1 MSRASSY
8 FPFCALYCHIISRS
22 DTFFEGEED
31 VIAVF
36 DFDYATMEEFD
47 VKVGWAWM
55 LFPAVLVLGTLC
67 LQPCYMRKRVQWEVY
82 SQHLCVTRDG
92 IRFVKDKRPT
102 LCGCACTDAGKT
114 SKTVPFDKITDCDIS
129 EPAGAT
135 CICIENVLSTVN
147 VDTASSG
154 VTQEGGVRHELSIQ
168 GLKDP
173 HTFKKLVWAMK
184 RSNGATFRG
193 SVSGLQASAAP
204 SFEKM
209 NRSAQ
214 CNENVPLL
222 LQEIRDELREQTKLL
237 KGREQTKL

>member
-1 MSRASSY
+1 LK
-8 FPFCALYCHIISRS
+8 CANQLNS
-22 DTFFEGEED
+22 
-31 VIAVF
+31 A
-36 DFDYATMEEFD
+36 
-47 VKVGWAWM
+47 
-55 LFPAVLVLGTLC
+55 
-67 LQPCYMRKRVQWEVY
+67 Y
-82 SQHLCVTRDG
+82 SFQNVDG

-102 LCGCACTDAGKT
+102 LFGCACTDAGKT

-154 VTQEGGVRHELSIQ
+154 ATQEGGGVRHELSIQ

-173 HTFKKLVWAMK
+173 HAFKKLVWAMK
-184 RSNGATFRG
+184 RSNGETFRG
-193 SVSGLQASAAP
+193 SVSGLQQAAP
-204 SFEKM
+204 SLEKM

-214 CNENVPLL
+214 GNDDNVPLL

-237 KGREQTKL
+237 KER